1 MTNPLL
7 NDDILPAFSRIKH
20 EHIKEAVEKQLQENR
35 QHLKKL
41 MSQVTEHDWKNTIEP
56 ISEQADKLSRLWSPV
71 GHMNAVVNE
80 DAFRKA
86 HDDSLLLL
94 SEYSSEFGQNKALFH
109 AYQQIAG
116 KDNLTDIQKIIIED
130 DLLDFRLA
138 GVDLDENEQKRF
150 REIKKR
156 LSELGSL
163 FSNHVLDATMAWTK
177 HFASADGL
185 NGLPDSALAAAVA
198 SAKEKALD
206 GYLLTLEIPC
216 YIAVMTY
223 AEDRELRSEVYRAN
237 STRASDQ
244 QPEHPQWDNAPIVA
258 ETLALRHEMSRL
270 LDFDNYAEYSVVQK
284 MADDPTQVMD
294 FLSQLSEVS
303 FDKAKKELQEL
314 SDFASKM
321 DNVKQL
327 QPWDVAYYS
336 EKLRQQKYN
345 ISQEAL
351 RPWFPENQVLKGL
364 FEITHRLF
372 GVGFNERDDVDKW
385 HQDVKFFEI
394 YNEENTHIGS
404 FYLDLYARSHKRGGA
419 WMDSCRDRMLHS
431 DDRLQ
436 LPVAYL
442 TCNFNAPIEDKPALF
457 THDEVVTL
465 FHEFGHGLHHLLTK
479 INEVQVSGINGVAWD
494 AVELPSQFMENY
506 CYHKESLTLIASH
519 VDTGEPLS
527 DDVLQKLNEARQ
539 FQAAMQMVRQLEF
552 SIFDFRIHLEYD
564 PEEDNFLTSTMQSV
578 RDTVSVLPPPEW
590 NRFENSFSHIFAGGY
605 AAGYYSYKWAE
616 VLSADVWSYFEEQ
629 GIFNKLA
636 GKRFLEEILSRGGS
650 KKAMALFKR
659 FRGREPSV
667 EPLLHQQGISRNN
680 NQGY

>member
-1 MTNPLL
+1 
-7 NDDILPAFSRIKH
+7 
-20 EHIKEAVEKQLQENR
+20 
-35 QHLKKL
+35 
-41 MSQVTEHDWKNTIEP
+41 
-56 ISEQADKLSRLWSPV
+56 
-71 GHMNAVVNE
+71 
-80 DAFRKA
+80 
-86 HDDSLLLL
+86 
-94 SEYSSEFGQNKALFH
+94 
-109 AYQQIAG
+109 
-116 KDNLTDIQKIIIED
+116 
-130 DLLDFRLA
+130 
-138 GVDLDENEQKRF
+138 
-150 REIKKR
+150 
-156 LSELGSL
+156 
-163 FSNHVLDATMAWTK
+163 
-177 HFASADGL
+177 
-185 NGLPDSALAAAVA
+185 
-198 SAKEKALD
+198 
-206 GYLLTLEIPC
+206 
-216 YIAVMTY
+216 
-223 AEDRELRSEVYRAN
+223 
-237 STRASDQ
+237 
-244 QPEHPQWDNAPIVA
+244 
-258 ETLALRHEMSRL
+258 
-270 LDFDNYAEYSVVQK
+270 
-284 MADDPTQVMD
+284 
-294 FLSQLSEVS
+294 
-303 FDKAKKELQEL
+303 
-314 SDFASKM
+314 
-321 DNVKQL
+321 
-327 QPWDVAYYS
+327 
-336 EKLRQQKYN
+336 
-345 ISQEAL
+345 
-351 RPWFPENQVLKGL
+351 
-364 FEITHRLF
+364 
-372 GVGFNERDDVDKW
+372 
-385 HQDVKFFEI
+385 
-394 YNEENTHIGS
+394 
-404 FYLDLYARSHKRGGA
+404 
-419 WMDSCRDRMLHS
+419 MLHS

>member
-116 KDNLTDIQKIIIED
+116 KDNLTDIQKIIIDD

-385 HQDVKFFEI
+385 HQDVKF
-394 YNEENTHIGS
+394 
-404 FYLDLYARSHKRGGA
+404 
-419 WMDSCRDRMLHS
+419 
-431 DDRLQ
+431 
-436 LPVAYL
+436 
-442 TCNFNAPIEDKPALF
+442 
-457 THDEVVTL
+457 
-465 FHEFGHGLHHLLTK
+465 
-479 INEVQVSGINGVAWD
+479 
-494 AVELPSQFMENY
+494 
-506 CYHKESLTLIASH
+506 
-519 VDTGEPLS
+519 
-527 DDVLQKLNEARQ
+527 
-539 FQAAMQMVRQLEF
+539 
-552 SIFDFRIHLEYD
+552 
-564 PEEDNFLTSTMQSV
+564 
-578 RDTVSVLPPPEW
+578 
-590 NRFENSFSHIFAGGY
+590 
-605 AAGYYSYKWAE
+605 
-616 VLSADVWSYFEEQ
+616 
-629 GIFNKLA
+629 
-636 GKRFLEEILSRGGS
+636 
-650 KKAMALFKR
+650 
-659 FRGREPSV
+659 
-667 EPLLHQQGISRNN
+667 
-680 NQGY
+680 